1 MTYLTIIIYKLSL
14 LSYESVGFLI
24 HFKFNASIKS
34 RLKDPPRH
42 PPEHLNF

>member
-24 HFKFNASIKS
+24 HFKILCIDQIEA
-34 RLKDPPRH
+34 
-42 PPEHLNF
+42 